1 MVDRFRQFNKKIFFT
16 IRKNAIQKQGF
27 FIIGTM
33 EFEYDPVKSQKNK
46 QKHGIDFEEAKQIQ
60 DGEILEKQAKFEQES
75 RFMIIG
81 KILEKFWT
89 AFITHRNRMIRLISV
104 RRSRDKE
111 VEEYENIFGKNDN
124 S

>member
-1 MVDRFRQFNKKIFFT
+1 
-16 IRKNAIQKQGF
+16 
-27 FIIGTM
+27 M

-46 QKHGIDFEEAKQIQ
+46 QKHGIDFEEAQQIW
-60 DGEILEKQAKFEQES
+60 DGDILEKQAKFVQEP
-75 RFMIIG
+75 RFMIVG

-89 AFITHRNRMIRLISV
+89 AFITYRNRIIRLISV
-104 RRSRDKE
+104 RRSRNKE